1 MASYFVFFCSLL
13 YAVGFIGNYLV
24 PRSIDVGPE
33 SGLAQAIVI
42 NVVLLGLFAVQHSV
56 MARPAFK
63 RWWTTIVPASC
74 ERSTYVLISSLL
86 LLFIFWQ
93 WRPIITTV
101 WHVEGAPAIL
111 LTAICWIGWL
121 IALTSS
127 YLIDHFELFGLRQ
140 VFAAL
145 RGTMVRVLPFKTP
158 LLYQVVR
165 HPLMLGFLLAFWATP
180 HMTAGH
186 LLFAV
191 LNTGYIVIGV
201 RLEERDLV
209 ANFGASY
216 ERYRQRVPMLLP
228 RLFGGLPDGGRVA
241 SGMNRRQRRAAL
253 RPRDQ
258 DDTSADAALFQLRV
272 RGCGVL
278 QRKLAPGRRPYLALA
293 QPAGY
298 EPYGAPQSG
307 TIQGF
312 RRIAG
317 QRDFEEP
324 IRVERHL
331 AAANRADQGQH
342 AAWPQGFHV
351 RAE

>member
-1 MASYFVFFCSLL
+1 
-13 YAVGFIGNYLV
+13 
-24 PRSIDVGPE
+24 
-33 SGLAQAIVI
+33 
-42 NVVLLGLFAVQHSV
+42 
-56 MARPAFK
+56 
-63 RWWTTIVPASC
+63 
-74 ERSTYVLISSLL
+74 
-86 LLFIFWQ
+86 
-93 WRPIITTV
+93 
-101 WHVEGAPAIL
+101 VEGAPAIL

-127 YLIDHFELFGLRQ
+127 HLIDHFELFGLRQ

-228 RLFGGLPDGGRVA
+228 RLFGGR
-241 SGMNRRQRRAAL
+241 SRMAAES
-253 RPRDQ
+253 Q
-258 DDTSADAALFQLRV
+258 
-272 RGCGVL
+272 
-278 QRKLAPGRRPYLALA
+278 
-293 QPAGY
+293 
-298 EPYGAPQSG
+298 
-307 TIQGF
+307 
-312 RRIAG
+312 
-317 QRDFEEP
+317 
-324 IRVERHL
+324 
-331 AAANRADQGQH
+331 
-342 AAWPQGFHV
+342 
-351 RAE
+351 AE